1 MGRVSDV
8 WGRVWRNGEPQDDF
22 EFSRISDCLVEPG
35 TLVWADVYASDH
47 AILKELAHELGLNEW
62 AVEDAVAEAERTK
75 ATVYATHTFFTVYS
89 VDTQVPESDTES
101 ALAIHRI
108 SAFVLPQ
115 GLITVRLS
123 SDFDIDAVS
132 ARFDEL
138 GGQEFGVGALVH
150 ALLDTV
156 VDSHFTAVQYLDDAI
171 EEIEDALFSDSMP
184 RGGLQR
190 TTFQLRKDLVH
201 LRRVVLPMREVVN
214 SIQHRRLDARMSPEL
229 DPRYADLYDH
239 VLRASE
245 WTESLRDMI
254 TTVFETNLSLQ
265 DARLNMVMKKLTGWA
280 AIIAVPTAIT
290 GFYGQNVMYPG
301 IETVGGFLTSSAII
315 VLLVAIL
322 YVMFKRRDW
331 L

>member
-1 MGRVSDV
+1 MSDV
-8 WGRVWRNGEPQDDF
+8 RGRVWRNGEPQDDF
-22 EFSRISDCLVEPG
+22 EFSQISDYLAEAG
-35 TLVWADVYASDH
+35 TLLWTDVYASDH
-47 AILKELAHELGLNEW
+47 AILKDLAHELGLNEW
-62 AVEDAVAEAERTK
+62 AVEDAVAESERTK
-75 ATVYATHTFFTVYS
+75 VTVYSTHTFFTVYS
-89 VDTQVPESDTES
+89 VDTHEAQSDTDS

-108 SAFVLPQ
+108 SGFVLPQ

-123 SDFDIDAVS
+123 PDFDIDAVS
-132 ARFDEL
+132 ERFDEL

-156 VDSHFTAVQYLDDAI
+156 VDGHFTAVQYLDDAI
-171 EEIEDALFSDSMP
+171 EEIEDGLFSDSMP

-190 TTFQLRKDLVH
+190 RTFQLRKDLVH

-214 SIQHRRLDARMSPEL
+214 SVQHRRLDARISPEL

-280 AIIAVPTAIT
+280 AIIAVPTAVT
-290 GFYGQNVMYPG
+290 GFYGQNVIYPG
-301 IETVGGFLTSSAII
+301 IETVTGFITSSVLI
-315 VLLVAIL
+315 VLLVVVL
-322 YVMFKRRDW
+322 YVTFKRRDW